1 MNKRW
6 RNIGLGALLV
16 LAIVVIAPAFFG
28 GGSANQP
35 QVNTIRYSEFVEA
48 VKDDQIS
55 RVLIAPD
62 QGTAQVVENDGRRAQ
77 VNLAPDRELLGLLT
91 QHNVDIAVQPSRQ
104 TPGWQQAA
112 GSLIF
117 PLLLLGGLFFL
128 FRRAQ
133 GGGGGGN
140 PAMQFGK
147 SKARVQME
155 PSTQITFSDVAGI
168 EGAKLELTEV
178 VDFLKNPD
186 RFTAVGAK
194 IPKGVLLVGP
204 PGTGKTLLA
213 KAVAGEAGTPFFS
226 ISGSEFVE
234 MFVGVGASRV
244 RDLFEQA
251 KKNAP
256 CIVFIDEIDAVGRQR
271 GAGLGG
277 GNDEREQTLNQLLTE
292 MDGFE
297 GNTGIII
304 VAATN
309 RPDVLDAA
317 LMRPGR
323 FDRQVTVDR
332 PDYSGR
338 LQILEVHAR
347 GKTLAKDVD
356 LDKVARRTPGYT
368 GADLANLLNEAAI
381 LAARRELTEVSND
394 EISDAIERVMA
405 GPEKKDRV
413 MSERRARLVAYHE
426 AGHALVGAL
435 MPDYDPV
442 QKISIIPRG
451 NAGGLTFFTP
461 SEERMESGLYSR
473 AYLQNQM
480 AVALGGRVAEEIV
493 YGEDEV
499 TTGASNDLQQVAS
512 TARQMITRF
521 GMSDVLGP
529 VALGRAQGGM
539 FLGRDIAAE
548 RDFSEETAATID
560 QEVSELV
567 DVAYKRATKVL
578 VDNRAVLD
586 ELAGMLIEQE
596 TVDAEELQEL
606 LIKRDVRVAEYV

>member
-6 RNIGLGALLV
+6 RNVGLYVLLV
-16 LAIVVIAPAFFG
+16 VVVIAVGTAFLDRPDPAT
-28 GGSANQP
+28 AAR
-35 QVNTIRYSEFVEA
+35 TLRYSDFVEA
-48 VKDDQIS
+48 VQDDQVS
-55 RVLIAPD
+55 RVTISPD
-62 QGTAQVVENDGRRAQ
+62 RGSAVIVENDGRRAE
-77 VNLAPDRELLGLLT
+77 VNLAPDKDLLKLLT
-91 QHNVDIAVQPSRQ
+91 DHNVDIAVQPTRQ
-104 TPGWQQAA
+104 PGAWQQAA
-112 GSLIF
+112 GSLVF

-128 FRRAQ
+128 FRRSQ
-133 GGGGGGN
+133 GGGGGN
-140 PAMQFGK
+140 PAMNFGK

-155 PSTQITFSDVAGI
+155 PSTQVTFGDVAGI

-194 IPKGVLLVGP
+194 IPKGCLLVGP

-213 KAVAGEAGTPFFS
+213 KAVAGEAGVPFFS

-304 VAATN
+304 IAATN

-332 PDYSGR
+332 PDYAGR
-338 LQILEVHAR
+338 LQILGVHAR
-347 GKTLAKDVD
+347 SKTLSKDVD

-381 LAARRELTEVSND
+381 LAARRQLTEVSND
-394 EISDAIERVMA
+394 EISDAIERIMV

-413 MSERRARLVAYHE
+413 MTERRKRLVAYHE
-426 AGHALVGAL
+426 AGHALVGAV
-435 MPDYDPV
+435 MPDYDAV

-473 AYLQNQM
+473 TYLQSQM
-480 AVALGGRVAEEIV
+480 AVALGGRVAEEII

-499 TTGASNDLQQVAS
+499 TTGASNDLQQVAQV
-512 TARQMITRF
+512 ARQMVTRF
-521 GMSDVLGP
+521 GMSDTLGP

-548 RDFSEETAATID
+548 RDFSEDTAATID
-560 QEVSELV
+560 SEVSQLV
-567 DVAYKRATKVL
+567 DAAYKRATQVL
-578 VDNRAVLD
+578 VDNRSVLD
-586 ELAGMLIEQE
+586 ELAEMLVERE
-596 TVDAEELQEL
+596 TVDSEELQEL
-606 LIKRDVRVAEYV
+606 LIRRDVRVAEYV

>member
-1 MNKRW
+1 MKKRW
-6 RNIGLGALLV
+6 RNAGLYVLLV
-16 LAIVVIAPAFFG
+16 VVVIAVGTAFLDRPNPAN
-28 GGSANQP
+28 AP
-35 QVNTIRYSEFVEA
+35 RTLRYSDFVEA
-48 VKDDQIS
+48 VQSKQVS
-55 RVLIAPD
+55 RVLISPD
-62 QGTAQVVENDGRRAQ
+62 RGTAQIVENDGGRAV
-77 VNLAPDRELLGLLT
+77 VNLAPDKDLLKLLT
-91 QHNVDIAVQPSRQ
+91 DNNVDIAVQPSRE
-104 TPGWQQAA
+104 PAAWQQAI
-112 GSLIF
+112 GSLLF

-128 FRRAQ
+128 LRRAQ
-133 GGGGGGN
+133 GGGGN
-140 PAMQFGK
+140 PAMSFGK

-155 PSTQITFSDVAGI
+155 PQTQVTFGDVAGI

-213 KAVAGEAGTPFFS
+213 KAVAGEAGVPFFS

-256 CIVFIDEIDAVGRQR
+256 CIVFIDEIDAVGSQR

-309 RPDVLDAA
+309 RPDVLDSA

-323 FDRQVTVDR
+323 FDRQVVVDR
-332 PDYSGR
+332 PDYAGR
-338 LQILEVHAR
+338 LQILGVHAR

-356 LDKVARRTPGYT
+356 LDRVARRTPGFT

-381 LAARRELTEVSND
+381 LAARRQLTEVSMD
-394 EISDAIERVMA
+394 EVNDAIERVMA

-413 MSERRARLVAYHE
+413 MSEKRKRLVAYHE
-426 AGHALVGAL
+426 AGHAFVGAL

-451 NAGGLTFFTP
+451 QAGGLTFFTP

-499 TTGASNDLQQVAS
+499 TTGASNDLQQVARV
-512 TARQMITRF
+512 ARQMVTRF
-521 GMSDVLGP
+521 GMSDRLGP

-548 RDFSEETAATID
+548 RDFSEDTAAAID
-560 QEVSELV
+560 EEVGQLV
-567 DVAYKRATKVL
+567 QVAYRRAKGVL
-578 VDNRAVLD
+578 TDNRPVLD
-586 ELAGMLIEQE
+586 ELADILVEKE

-606 LIKRDVRVAEYV
+606 LMRSDVRVAEYV

>member
-6 RNIGLGALLV
+6 RNIGLYIL
-16 LAIVVIAPAFFG
+16 IVVVVIFVGSAFFDKPNP
-28 GGSANQP
+28 SKA
-35 QVNTIRYSEFVEA
+35 TRTLRYSDFIEA
-48 VKDDQIS
+48 VQEKQVS
-55 RVLIAPD
+55 RVLISPD
-62 QGTAQVVENDGRRAQ
+62 KGTAQIVESDGSRAF
-77 VNLAPDRELLGLLT
+77 VNLAPDQELLQLLT
-91 QHNVDIAVQPSRQ
+91 KNDVDIAVQPTTQAS
-104 TPGWQQAA
+104 PLQQAA
-112 GSLIF
+112 SSLIF
-117 PLLLLGGLFFL
+117 PILLLGGLFFL
-128 FRRAQ
+128 FRRA
-133 GGGGGGN
+133 GSGGGGN
-140 PAMQFGK
+140 PAMNFGK
-147 SKARVQME
+147 SKARLQME
-155 PSTQITFSDVAGI
+155 PETKVTFGDVAGI

-213 KAVAGEAGTPFFS
+213 KAVAGEASVPFFS

-338 LQILEVHAR
+338 LQILKVHAR
-347 GKTLAKDVD
+347 DKTLSKGID
-356 LDKVARRTPGYT
+356 LDQVARRTPGFT

-394 EISDAIERVMA
+394 EIGDAIERVMV

-413 MSERRARLVAYHE
+413 ISEKRKKLVAYHE
-426 AGHALVGAL
+426 AGHAVVGAV

-451 NAGGLTFFTP
+451 QAGGLTFFTP

-473 AYLQNQM
+473 SYLQNQM
-480 AVALGGRVAEEIV
+480 AVALGGRVAEEII

-499 TTGASNDLQQVAS
+499 TTGASNDLKQVAS
-512 TARQMITRF
+512 VARQMVTKF
-521 GMSDVLGP
+521 GMSDKLGP
-529 VALGRAQGGM
+529 VALGRSQGGGM
-539 FLGRDIAAE
+539 FLGRDIASE
-548 RDFSEETAATID
+548 RDFSEDTAATID
-560 QEVSELV
+560 SEVSILV
-567 DVAYKRATKVL
+567 EMAYKRAKKALNDNRKVL
-578 VDNRAVLD
+578 E
-586 ELAGMLIEQE
+586 ELTEMLMETE
-596 TVDAEELQEL
+596 TVDSLEFQEL
-606 LIKRDVRVAEYV
+606 LIRHQVKVAEYA

>member
-1 MNKRW
+1 MVGVFW
-6 RNIGLGALLV
+6 FI
-16 LAIVVIAPAFFG
+16 F
-28 GGSANQP
+28 
-35 QVNTIRYSEFVEA
+35 
-48 VKDDQIS
+48 
-55 RVLIAPD
+55 
-62 QGTAQVVENDGRRAQ
+62 
-77 VNLAPDRELLGLLT
+77 
-91 QHNVDIAVQPSRQ
+91 RQ
-104 TPGWQQAA
+104 
-112 GSLIF
+112 
-117 PLLLLGGLFFL
+117 
-128 FRRAQ
+128 AQ
-133 GGGGGGN
+133 GSN
-140 PAMQFGK
+140 NAAMSFGK
-147 SKARVQME
+147 SRARMFSGEHPTV
-155 PSTQITFSDVAGI
+155 TFQDVAGA
-168 EGAKLELTEV
+168 EESKQELAEV
-178 VDFLKNPD
+178 VEFLKEPQK
-186 RFTAVGAK
+186 FIQLGAR

-213 KAVAGEAGTPFFS
+213 KAVAGEAGVPFFS

-251 KKNAP
+251 KKSAP

-309 RPDVLDAA
+309 RPDVLDQA

-323 FDRQVTVDR
+323 FDRQVVVDR

-356 LDKVARRTPGYT
+356 LDKIARRTPGYT

-381 LAARRELTEVSND
+381 LAARRQLSEVAMD
-394 EISDAIERVMA
+394 EVNDAIERVMA

-413 MSERRARLVAYHE
+413 MSEKRKRLVAYHE
-426 AGHALVGAL
+426 GGHALVGAL

-451 NAGGLTFFTP
+451 QAGGLTFFTP

-473 AYLQNQM
+473 SYLQNQM

-499 TTGASNDLQQVAS
+499 TTGASNDLQQVARV
-512 TARQMITRF
+512 ARQMVTRF
-521 GMSDVLGP
+521 GMSDRLGP
-529 VALGRAQGGM
+529 VALGRSQGGM

-548 RDFSEETAATID
+548 RDFSEDTAAAID
-560 QEVSELV
+560 EEVSQLV
-567 DVAYKRATKVL
+567 AEAYKRATEVL
-578 VDNRAVLD
+578 KNNRAVLD
-586 ELAGMLIEQE
+586 ELADMLVEKE
-596 TVDAEELQEL
+596 TVDAEDLQEL
-606 LIKRDVRVAEYV
+606 LIRRDVRVAEYV

>member
-6 RNIGLGALLV
+6 RNAGLYVLLVVVVIALATAFFEQPRIETEAWRYSRFISQVESGNIEKVYISADRSQARFPDPSGDERRILVNLPSDPGLVDILTDNSVDIEVQRQVEENRLLQVLSTLLIPVLLLLV
-16 LAIVVIAPAFFG
+16 LFF
-28 GGSANQP
+28 
-35 QVNTIRYSEFVEA
+35 
-48 VKDDQIS
+48 
-55 RVLIAPD
+55 VL
-62 QGTAQVVENDGRRAQ
+62 RRAQ
-77 VNLAPDRELLGLLT
+77 NG
-91 QHNVDIAVQPSRQ
+91 
-104 TPGWQQAA
+104 PGSQAM
-112 GSLIF
+112 
-117 PLLLLGGLFFL
+117 
-128 FRRAQ
+128 
-133 GGGGGGN
+133 N
-140 PAMQFGK
+140 FGK

-155 PSTQITFSDVAGI
+155 PQTQVTFGDVAGI
-168 EGAKLELTEV
+168 DQAKLELTEV
-178 VDFLKNPD
+178 VDFLKNAD

-213 KAVAGEAGTPFFS
+213 KAVAGEAGVPFFS

-251 KKNAP
+251 KTNAP

-317 LMRPGR
+317 LLRPGR
-323 FDRQVTVDR
+323 FDRQVVVDR

-338 LQILEVHAR
+338 LEILKVHSR
-347 GKTLAKDVD
+347 GKTFSKDVD
-356 LDKVARRTPGYT
+356 LEKIARRTPGFT
-368 GADLANLLNEAAI
+368 GADLSNLLNEAAI
-381 LAARRELTEVSND
+381 LAARRNLTEISMD
-394 EISDAIERVMA
+394 EVNDAIDRVLA

-413 MSERRARLVAYHE
+413 MSEKRKSLVAYHE

-451 NAGGLTFFTP
+451 RAGGLTWFTP
-461 SEERMESGLYSR
+461 SEERLESGLYSR
-473 AYLQNQM
+473 SYLQNQM
-480 AVALGGRVAEEIV
+480 AVALGGRLAEEIV
-493 YGEDEV
+493 FGDEEV
-499 TTGASNDLQQVAS
+499 TTGASNDLQQVARV
-512 TARQMITRF
+512 ARQMVTRF
-521 GMSDVLGP
+521 GMSEKLGP
-529 VALGRAQGGM
+529 VALGRQQGNP
-539 FLGRDIAAE
+539 FLGRDIASE
-548 RDFSEETAATID
+548 RDFSEETASVID
-560 QEVSELV
+560 SEVRGLV
-567 DVAYKRATKVL
+567 DVAYSRAKQVL
-578 VDNRAVLD
+578 VDNRHVLD
-586 ELAGMLIEQE
+586 QLADMLVDKE
-596 TVDAEELQEL
+596 TVDSDELQNL
-606 LIKRDVRVAEYV
+606 LIENDVRMASIA

>member
-1 MNKRW
+1 VKKRW
-6 RNIGLGALLV
+6 RNAGLYVLLV
-16 LAIVVIAPAFFG
+16 IVVLAV
-28 GGSANQP
+28 GSAFIQRP
-35 QVNTIRYSEFVEA
+35 DPAAAPHTMRYSDFVEA
-48 VKDDQIS
+48 VQDKAVS
-55 RVLIAPD
+55 RVLISPD
-62 QGTAQVVENDGRRAQ
+62 RGTATVIENDGQHAL
-77 VNLAPDRELLGLLT
+77 VNLAPDRDLLKLLT
-91 QHNVDIAVQPSRQ
+91 DNNVDIAVQPSRE
-104 TPGWQQAA
+104 PAAWQQAV

-128 FRRAQ
+128 LRRAQ
-133 GGGGGGN
+133 GGGGN
-140 PAMQFGK
+140 PAMNFGK

-155 PSTQITFSDVAGI
+155 PQTQVTFGDVAGI

-213 KAVAGEAGTPFFS
+213 KAVAGEAGVPFFS

-297 GNTGIII
+297 GNSGIII

-309 RPDVLDAA
+309 RPDVLDSA

-323 FDRQVTVDR
+323 FDRQVVVDR
-332 PDYSGR
+332 PDYAGR
-338 LQILEVHAR
+338 LQILGVHAR

-381 LAARRELTEVSND
+381 LAARRQLN
-394 EISDAIERVMA
+394 EISMDEVNDAIERIMA

-413 MSERRARLVAYHE
+413 MSERRKRLVAYHE

-451 NAGGLTFFTP
+451 QAGGLTFFTP

-499 TTGASNDLQQVAS
+499 TTGASNDLQQVARV
-512 TARQMITRF
+512 ARQMVTRF
-521 GMSDVLGP
+521 GMSDRLGP
-529 VALGRAQGGM
+529 VALGRSNGGM
-539 FLGRDIAAE
+539 FLGRDIASE
-548 RDFSEETAATID
+548 RDFSEDTAAAIDEEVSQLVAEAYRRATEVLTSNRSVLDRLAELLVDRETID
-560 QEVSELV
+560 A
-567 DVAYKRATKVL
+567 D
-578 VDNRAVLD
+578 
-586 ELAGMLIEQE
+586 
-596 TVDAEELQEL
+596 ELQEL
-606 LIKRDVRVAEYV
+606 LIDSEVRVAAYV

>member
-6 RNIGLGALLV
+6 RNIGLYIL
-16 LAIVVIAPAFFG
+16 IVVVVIFVGSAFFETPNP
-28 GGSANQP
+28 SKA
-35 QVNTIRYSEFVEA
+35 TRTLRYSDFIEA
-48 VKDDQIS
+48 VQDKQVS
-55 RVLIAPD
+55 RVLISPD
-62 QGTAQVVENDGRRAQ
+62 KGTAQIVESDGNRAF
-77 VNLAPDRELLGLLT
+77 VNLAPDQELLQLLT
-91 QHNVDIAVQPSRQ
+91 NNDVDIAVQPTTQ
-104 TPGWQQAA
+104 ANPLQQAVS
-112 GSLIF
+112 SLIF
-117 PLLLLGGLFFL
+117 PVLLLGGLFFL
-128 FRRAQ
+128 FRRA
-133 GGGGGGN
+133 GSGGGGN
-140 PAMQFGK
+140 PAMNFGK
-147 SKARVQME
+147 SKARLQME
-155 PSTQITFSDVAGI
+155 PESKVTFGDVAGI

-213 KAVAGEAGTPFFS
+213 KAVAGEASVPFFS

-309 RPDVLDAA
+309 RPDVLDSA
-317 LMRPGR
+317 LLRPGR

-338 LQILEVHAR
+338 LQILKVHAR
-347 GKTLAKDVD
+347 DKTLSKGID
-356 LDKVARRTPGYT
+356 LDQVARRTPGFT

-394 EISDAIERVMA
+394 EIGDAIERVMV

-413 MSERRARLVAYHE
+413 ISEKRKQLVAYHE
-426 AGHALVGAL
+426 AGHAVVGAV

-451 NAGGLTFFTP
+451 QAGGLTFFTP

-473 AYLQNQM
+473 SYLQNQM
-480 AVALGGRVAEEIV
+480 AVALGGRVAEEII

-499 TTGASNDLQQVAS
+499 TTGASNDLKQVAS
-512 TARQMITRF
+512 VARQMVTKF
-521 GMSDVLGP
+521 GMSDKLGP
-529 VALGRAQGGM
+529 VALGRSQGGGM
-539 FLGRDIAAE
+539 FLGRDIASE
-548 RDFSEETAATID
+548 RDFSEDTAATID
-560 QEVSELV
+560 SEVSILV
-567 DVAYKRATKVL
+567 EMAYERAKKALNDNRKVL
-578 VDNRAVLD
+578 E
-586 ELAGMLIEQE
+586 ELTAMLMETE
-596 TVDAEELQEL
+596 TVDSLEFQEL
-606 LIKRDVRVAEYV
+606 LIRHEVKVAEYA

>member
-6 RNIGLGALLV
+6 RNIGLYLLIV
-16 LAIVVIAPAFFG
+16 TIVVFLGTAFLD
-28 GGSANQP
+28 SPKQSNS
-35 QVNTIRYSEFVEA
+35 TRSLRYSDFVEA
-48 VKDDQIS
+48 VQDNQIS

-62 QGTAQVVENDGRRAQ
+62 KGTAQVVENDGSRSE
-77 VNLAPDRELLGLLT
+77 VNLAPDKDLLPLLT
-91 QHNVDIAVQPSRQ
+91 KHNVDIAVQPTTQAS
-104 TPGWQQAA
+104 PWQQAA
-112 GSLIF
+112 SSLIF
-117 PLLLLGGLFFL
+117 PIILLGGLFFL
-128 FRRAQ
+128 FRRSQ
-133 GGGGGGN
+133 GGGGGGGN
-140 PAMQFGK
+140 PAMSFGK
-147 SKARVQME
+147 SKARLQME
-155 PSTQITFSDVAGI
+155 PSTQVTFGDVAGI

-213 KAVAGEAGTPFFS
+213 KAVAGEAAVPFFS

-338 LQILEVHAR
+338 LQILKVHAR
-347 GKTLAKDVD
+347 DKTLSKDVD
-356 LDKVARRTPGYT
+356 LDKVARRTPGFT

-381 LAARRELTEVSND
+381 FAARRELNEVSND
-394 EISDAIERVMA
+394 EIGDAIERVMA
-405 GPEKKDRV
+405 GPEKKDTV
-413 MSERRARLVAYHE
+413 ISEKRKRLVAYHE

-451 NAGGLTFFTP
+451 QAGGLTFFTP

-473 AYLQNQM
+473 SYLQNQM
-480 AVALGGRVAEEIV
+480 AVALGGRVAEELV
-493 YGEDEV
+493 YGQDEV
-499 TTGASNDLQQVAS
+499 TTGASNDLKQVAQV
-512 TARQMITRF
+512 ARQMVTRF
-521 GMSDVLGP
+521 GMSDKLGP
-529 VALGRAQGGM
+529 ISLGRSQGGM
-539 FLGRDIAAE
+539 FLGRDIASE
-548 RDFSEETAATID
+548 RDFSEDTAATID
-560 QEVSELV
+560 SEVSELV

-578 VDNRAVLD
+578 SENRPVLD
-586 ELAGMLIEQE
+586 EIALMLIEQE
-596 TVDAEELQEL
+596 TVNSEELQEL
-606 LIKRDVRVAEYV
+606 LIRSEVTVAEYV

>member
-1 MNKRW
+1 
-6 RNIGLGALLV
+6 V
-16 LAIVVIAPAFFG
+16 
-28 GGSANQP
+28 
-35 QVNTIRYSEFVEA
+35 
-48 VKDDQIS
+48 S
-55 RVLIAPD
+55 RVLISPD
-62 QGTAQVVENDGRRAQ
+62 RGTAQVVENDGRRAV
-77 VNLAPDRELLGLLT
+77 VNLAPDKDLLKLLT
-91 QHNVDIAVQPSRQ
+91 DHNVDIAVQPSRE
-104 TPGWQQAA
+104 PAAWQQAV

-128 FRRAQ
+128 LRRAQ
-133 GGGGGGN
+133 GGGGN
-140 PAMQFGK
+140 QAMNFGK
-147 SKARVQME
+147 SKARLQME
-155 PSTQITFSDVAGI
+155 PQTQVTFGDVAGI

-213 KAVAGEAGTPFFS
+213 KAVAGEAGVPFFS

-251 KKNAP
+251 KKSAP

-323 FDRQVTVDR
+323 FDRQVVVDR
-332 PDYSGR
+332 PDYAGR
-338 LQILEVHAR
+338 LQILGVHAR

-356 LDKVARRTPGYT
+356 LDKIARRTPGYT

-381 LAARRELTEVSND
+381 LAARRQLTEVAMD
-394 EISDAIERVMA
+394 EVNDAIERVMA

-413 MSERRARLVAYHE
+413 MSEKRKRLVAYHE

-499 TTGASNDLQQVAS
+499 TTGASNDLQQVARV
-512 TARQMITRF
+512 ARQMVTRF
-521 GMSDVLGP
+521 GMSDRLGP
-529 VALGRAQGGM
+529 VALGRSQGGM

-548 RDFSEETAATID
+548 RDFSEDTAAAID
-560 QEVSELV
+560 EEVSDLV
-567 DVAYKRATKVL
+567 AVAYKRATCVL
-578 VDNRAVLD
+578 VDNRSILD
-586 ELAGMLIEQE
+586 ELAEMLVEKE
-596 TVDAEELQEL
+596 TVDADDLQEL
-606 LIKRDVRVAEYV
+606 LIRSDVKVAEYV